1 MSVQEVKVG
10 ISICWFDQGIFDQG
24 VTGFAYVSFFQT
36 RIAVC
41 LCDNE
46 RLAYSDVIEAALEAV
61 FRVCGD
67 YSVPA

>member
-41 LCDNE
+41 LCDNG
-46 RLAYSDVIEAALEAV
+46 RLDYSDVAEAV
-61 FRVCGD
+61 L
-67 YSVPA
+67 